1 MMSNFQKFRNAAIIP
16 FCATF
21 LIVPASFAHTHPVS
35 MAPSSDSTVE
45 APASI
50 VMHFSGDMEPKF
62 SSITVSN
69 ATGHVVN
76 VAASSVASDDKKL
89 MSVALPTLPPGTYT
103 VDWVAVSVDTHR
115 SQGEYKFTVK

>member
-1 MMSNFQKFRNAAIIP
+1 MSNFQKFRNAAIIP
-16 FCATF
+16 FCAAF
-21 LIVPASFAHTHPVS
+21 LIIPASFAHTHPVS
-35 MAPSSDSTVE
+35 MTPTSDSTVD

-50 VMHFSGDMEPKF
+50 VMHFTGDMEPKF

-76 VAASSVASDDKKL
+76 AEASAVASGDKKL
-89 MSVALPTLPPGTYT
+89 MSVTLPKLPPGVYT